1 MRHWKG
7 FFRYFVVKLKTS
19 SIPILHPLFSNCQLL
34 TINQFYLITTLTFR
48 GNSRFYYI
56 DMIILPKNGQ
66 LVFSIRNYIR
76 VTSEIFS
83 ISSIVKISLTSSFV
97 FPSYFF
103 YYFWDTHIY
112 VIKRKL
118 HVGLKICSLSS
129 SGKNISRVSER
140 SCTHSWNIFPL
151 EDKLHI
157 FAPPCHILNLLTN
170 TNDWK

>member
-83 ISSIVKISLTSSFV
+83 ISSLVKISLTSFFCFFFV
-97 FPSYFF
+97 FCFFFSKHSYLCNKKITCWLEHMKFIFLWKKHVMSEHSFF
-103 YYFWDTHIY
+103 HLKTNFICLHHS
-112 VIKRKL
+112 VISSMYIVML
-118 HVGLKICSLSS
+118 LKK
-129 SGKNISRVSER
+129 G
-140 SCTHSWNIFPL
+140 
-151 EDKLHI
+151 
-157 FAPPCHILNLLTN
+157 
-170 TNDWK
+170 